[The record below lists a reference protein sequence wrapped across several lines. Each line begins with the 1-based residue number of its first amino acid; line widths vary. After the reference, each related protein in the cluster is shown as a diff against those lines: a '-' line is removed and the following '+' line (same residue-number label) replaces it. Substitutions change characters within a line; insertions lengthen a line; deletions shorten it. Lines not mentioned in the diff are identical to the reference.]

1 MKLSNEL
8 IQMDTGNELIQ
19 ILKDEMFTLNKFKL
33 CCIFNDYMLKDYK
46 YKARTDNDNQI
57 IQEWFHKTTNKLI
70 SLKDIRIMST
80 EVFSSIFS
88 AMQTQYM
95 YEMQPYENVNNVVS
109 ENAMRAVKRIS
120 EICVMINQ
128 GDIFKELIDLYK
140 NSYFN

>member
-1 MKLSNEL
+1 
-8 IQMDTGNELIQ
+8 MDTGNELIQ

-80 EVFSSIFS
+80 EVFASIFS

-95 YEMQPYENVNNVVS
+95 YEMQSYENINNVVS
-109 ENAMRAVKRIS
+109 ENAMRAAKRIS